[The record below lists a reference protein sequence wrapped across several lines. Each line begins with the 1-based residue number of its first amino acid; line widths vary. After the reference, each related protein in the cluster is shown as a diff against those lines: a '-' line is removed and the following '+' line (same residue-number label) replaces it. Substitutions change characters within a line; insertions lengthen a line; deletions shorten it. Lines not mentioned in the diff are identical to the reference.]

1 MDIVIDSSFEIGE
14 AFFNTS
20 YLEIPRLNLEDP
32 DMKHTF
38 YRLNGLISG

>member
-20 YLEIPRLNLEDP
+20 YLEIPRSNLDDP
-32 DMKHTF
+32 DIKHRF
-38 YRLNGLISG
+38 SQFKWIN